1 MFFLVFLSSKK
12 TVMYSKEEVVHAIQ
26 IAYRVSSYLLR
37 TNRVQNAI
45 ELCKE
50 NLFLVNQ
57 KLLESEKDFVIRC
70 KRIVHIQMFLG
81 YKLTKEHSNAIEI
94 GRKIIAASRNTGQ
107 RDLEGEMTI
116 LLAQL
121 YRHQCNYNEATELYT
136 KALSIATQTGNK
148 EMGGLCYINLGK
160 IFQCLGVCA
169 KAAEYHEKA
178 LAIAQENG
186 DRETEVACYGNLV
199 RTFASF
205 REYVKAKE
213 YEEKALVVVEK
224 NGNWKEEAACYG
236 NLERISFSL
245 CEYAKA
251 KEYQEKRLAIA
262 EKVGERK
269 TKAECYLDLGIIFQ
283 SLSKYFRANIYY
295 EKALAIAIK
304 ISDRETE
311 AACYANLGSS
321 FASVGEYVKAKEYQE
336 KSLAIAKTIGDKK
349 TEATCY
355 GNLGSIFESVGE
367 YVRAKEY
374 QEKTLE
380 IAEKIG
386 DWKAKATCFLGLGSI
401 FQTLGEYAKAKEYQE
416 KALVIAKKI
425 GDKEIEAACY
435 GSLETNS
442 YSLCEYVKAK
452 EYCEKTVAIAEKIAS
467 KGTEA
472 VSRERQGRRFLS
484 LGEFVKAKDCLE
496 RALALYRETGK
507 IEREPLLHLLISLCL
522 MNAGNMPEA
531 KSHFFACINKGE
543 VIRRFL
549 KDHEQFKISYF
560 DKVGFLY
567 RIISLVLCFRGNPHE
582 SLYAEEIGRARALAD
597 LMSSQYSIENEI
609 SVHTQAQAP
618 AGIEK
623 IMKTQNNCACLYI
636 SYFAKCINL
645 FVIKADKELLLRST
659 IVKFCFAGSKSRV
672 SDIFYTE
679 KFREVHCL
687 APGQCEDRSW
697 LPSNV
702 RSEQTCKSS
711 QGNIFTRCRPVEED
725 EDEQPPVLTLADG
738 YRMIIA
744 PVADFL
750 DKPEII
756 IVPDRLFFRVPFAA
770 LKDERGKYL
779 SESFRIR
786 IVPSLATI
794 KLIQD
799 SPADY
804 HSQTGAL
811 IVGDPEVGEVL
822 YKGNLQHV
830 SRLPFASEEA
840 EMVGDL
846 LDIQPLLG
854 KKATKKT
861 ILQSIHSVGL
871 IHFAAHGDAERGEI
885 VLAPPPLIDRKP
897 QEEDYLLTMADIS
910 QIRLRAKLVVLSC
923 CHSAQGQIKTEGVV
937 GIARAFLGSGA
948 RSVLM
953 ALWAIQDKATKQ
965 FMGRFYEHLVRG
977 ESASESL
984 HQAMKWMRE
993 NGLSDVEQWAP
1004 FMLVGDNVTLD
1015 FQKLR

>member
-1 MFFLVFLSSKK
+1 
-12 TVMYSKEEVVHAIQ
+12 MYSKGEFVQAIK

-37 TNRVQNAI
+37 TNRLQNAI

-57 KLLESEKDFVIRC
+57 KLLESEKEFVIRC
-70 KRIVHIQMFLG
+70 KMMVHIQMFLG
-81 YKLTKEHSNAIEI
+81 YKLTKEHRNAIEI

-121 YRHQCNYNEATELYT
+121 YRHQGDYTEATELYT
-136 KALSIATQTGNK
+136 KALSIVTQTGNK
-148 EMGGLCYINLGK
+148 QREGLCYINLGN

-205 REYVKAKE
+205 GEYVKAKE
-213 YEEKALVVVEK
+213 YQEKALVVVEK

-236 NLERISFSL
+236 NLGRISFSL

-251 KEYQEKRLAIA
+251 KEYHEKGLAIA
-262 EKVGERK
+262 EKVGDRK

-283 SLSKYFRANIYY
+283 SLSKYFRANEYY

-304 ISDRETE
+304 ISDRETA

-349 TEATCY
+349 LEATCY
-355 GNLGSIFESVGE
+355 ANLGTIFESVGE

-386 DWKAKATCFLGLGSI
+386 DWKAKAACFLRLGRI
-401 FQTLGEYAKAKEYQE
+401 FQALGEHVKAKEYQE

-425 GDKEIEAACY
+425 GDKKIEAACY
-435 GSLETNS
+435 GNLETNS

-472 VSRERQGRRFLS
+472 ACRERQGRLFLS

-582 SLYAEEIGRARALAD
+582 SLYAEEIRRARALAD

-672 SDIFYTE
+672 SDIFDTE

-702 RSEQTCKSS
+702 RSEQTRKSS
-711 QGNIFTRCRPVEED
+711 QGNSHPGCRPVEED
-725 EDEQPPVLTLADG
+725 ENEQQPILTLADG

-794 KLIQD
+794 KLIHD

-830 SRLPFASEEA
+830 SRLPFASDEA

-854 KKATKKT
+854 KKATKET
-861 ILQSIHSVGL
+861 ILQSIHSVSL

-885 VLAPPPLIDRKP
+885 VLASPPLIDRKP

-948 RSVLM
+948 RSVLV
-953 ALWAIQDKATKQ
+953 ALWAIQDEATKQ

>member
-1 MFFLVFLSSKK
+1 
-12 TVMYSKEEVVHAIQ
+12 MYSKEEFVQAIK
-26 IAYRVSSYLLR
+26 IAFRVSWYLLK

-57 KLLESEKDFVIRC
+57 RLLESEKDFVIRC

-81 YKLTKEHSNAIEI
+81 YKLTKEHRNAIEI
-94 GRKIIAASRNTGQ
+94 GRKIIAACRNTGQ
-107 RDLEGEMTI
+107 RDFEGEVTI

-148 EMGGLCYINLGK
+148 EMEGLCYINLGK

-169 KAAEYHEKA
+169 KASEYHEKA

-186 DRETEVACYGNLV
+186 DRETEVECYGNLV

-213 YEEKALVVVEK
+213 YQEKALVVVEN

-236 NLERISFSL
+236 NLGRISFSL

-262 EKVGERK
+262 EKVGDRK

-283 SLSKYFRANIYY
+283 SLSKYFRANEYY
-295 EKALAIAIK
+295 EKALAIATK

-321 FASVGEYVKAKEYQE
+321 FVSVGEYVKAKEYQEKSLAIAKTIDDKKTEATCYANLGSIFKSVGEYVKAKEYQE

-355 GNLGSIFESVGE
+355 GNLGSIFQ
-367 YVRAKEY
+367 A
-374 QEKTLE
+374 
-380 IAEKIG
+380 
-386 DWKAKATCFLGLGSI
+386 
-401 FQTLGEYAKAKEYQE
+401 LGEHVKAKEYQE

-425 GDKEIEAACY
+425 GDKETEAACY
-435 GSLETNS
+435 GNLETNS
-442 YSLCEYVKAK
+442 YFLCEYVKAK
-452 EYCEKTVAIAEKIAS
+452 EYYEKTVAIEEKIAS

-472 VSRERQGRRFLS
+472 ACREHQGKSFFL
-484 LGEFVKAKDCLE
+484 LGEFVKAKDSLE

-507 IEREPLLHLLISLCL
+507 IERELLLHLLISLCL

-531 KSHFFACINKGE
+531 KSHFFACISKGE

-560 DKVGFLY
+560 DNIGHIY
-567 RIISLVLCFRGNPHE
+567 RIISFVLCFRGNPYE

-597 LMSSQYSIENEI
+597 LMSGQYSIENEI
-609 SVHTQAQAP
+609 SVHTQAQA
-618 AGIEK
+618 GIEK
-623 IMKTQNNCACLYI
+623 IMKTHNNCACLYI
-636 SYFAKCINL
+636 SYGAKCITL
-645 FVIKADKELLLRST
+645 FVIKADKELVLRST
-659 IVKFCFAGSKSRV
+659 IVNCCFAGSESSV
-672 SDIFYTE
+672 SDTFYTE
-679 KFREVHCL
+679 KFREVHRL

-725 EDEQPPVLTLADG
+725 EDEQPSVLTLADG

-786 IVPSLATI
+786 IVPSLATL

-846 LDIQPLLG
+846 LDITPLLG

-861 ILQSIHSVGL
+861 ILQSIHSVSL

-993 NGLSDVEQWAP
+993 NGFSDMEQWAP

>member
-1 MFFLVFLSSKK
+1 MSFLVFLSSKK
-12 TVMYSKEEVVHAIQ
+12 TVMYSKEEVVQAIQ
-26 IAYRVSSYLLR
+26 IAYRVSAYLLK

-50 NLFLVNQ
+50 NLLLVKH
-57 KLLESEKDFVIRC
+57 KLLESEKEFVIRC
-70 KRIVHIQMFLG
+70 KMMVHIQMFLG
-81 YKLTKEHSNAIEI
+81 YKRTKQHRNEIEI
-94 GRKIIAASRNTGQ
+94 GRKIIAASRTSGQ
-107 RDLEGEMTI
+107 RDLEGEVTI

-121 YRHQCNYNEATELYT
+121 YRHQCDYNEATELYT

-148 EMGGLCYINLGK
+148 EMEGPCYINLGS

-169 KAAEYHEKA
+169 KAAEYDEKA

-199 RTFASF
+199 RTFVSF
-205 REYVKAKE
+205 GEYVKAKE
-213 YEEKALVVVEK
+213 YQEKALVVAQK
-224 NGNWKEEAACYG
+224 NGNWKEEAACNG
-236 NLERISFSL
+236 NLGRISFSL

-251 KEYQEKRLAIA
+251 KEYQEKTLAIA
-262 EKVGERK
+262 EKVGDRK
-269 TKAECYLDLGIIFQ
+269 TKAECYLDLGNIFQ
-283 SLSKYFRANIYY
+283 SLSEYFRANEYY

-321 FASVGEYVKAKEYQE
+321 FESVGEYVKAKEYQE
-336 KSLAIAKTIGDKK
+336 KSLAIAKTIGHKK
-349 TEATCY
+349 TEAACY
-355 GNLGSIFESVGE
+355 GNLGSIFQSVGE

-386 DWKAKATCFLGLGSI
+386 DWKAKATCFLRLGSI
-401 FQTLGEYAKAKEYQE
+401 FQTLGEYVKAKEYQE

-425 GDKEIEAACY
+425 GDRKTEAACY
-435 GSLETNS
+435 GKLETNS

-452 EYCEKTVAIAEKIAS
+452 EYHEKTVAIEEKIAS

-472 VSRERQGRRFLS
+472 ACRERQGRLFLS
-484 LGEFVKAKDCLE
+484 LGECVKAKDCLE

-531 KSHFFACINKGE
+531 KSHFFACISKGE

-560 DKVGFLY
+560 DKIGFLY

-597 LMSSQYSIENEI
+597 LMSSQYKIENEV
-609 SVHTQAQAP
+609 SVHTQAP

-636 SYFAKCINL
+636 SYYAKCINL
-645 FVIKADKELLLRST
+645 FVIKADKELFLRSI
-659 IVKFCFAGSKSRV
+659 IVKFCFAGSESRV

-697 LPSNV
+697 FPSNV
-702 RSEQTCKSS
+702 RSEQTRKSP
-711 QGNIFTRCRPVEED
+711 QGNSLTECRPVEED
-725 EDEQPPVLTLADG
+725 EDEQQPILTLADG
-738 YRMIIA
+738 YKMIIA

-786 IVPSLATI
+786 IVPSLTTL

-854 KKATKKT
+854 KQATKEA
-861 ILQSIHSVGL
+861 ILQSIHSVSL

-885 VLAPPPLIDRKP
+885 VLAPPPFIDRKP

-910 QIRLRAKLVVLSC
+910 KIRLRARLVVLSC

-937 GIARAFLGSGA
+937 GIAHAFLGSGA
-948 RSVLM
+948 RSVLV
-953 ALWAIQDKATKQ
+953 ALWAIQDEATKQ
-965 FMGRFYEHLVRG
+965 FMSRFYEHLVRG

-993 NGLSDVEQWAP
+993 NGFSDVEQWAP

>member
-1 MFFLVFLSSKK
+1 
-12 TVMYSKEEVVHAIQ
+12 MYSKEEFVQAIK
-26 IAYRVSSYLLR
+26 IAYSVSWYLLN

-50 NLFLVNQ
+50 NLFLVNH
-57 KLLESEKDFVIRC
+57 KLLESEKEFVIRR
-70 KRIVHIQMFLG
+70 KMMVHIQMFLG
-81 YKLTKEHSNAIEI
+81 YKDTKEHSNAIEI

-121 YRHQCNYNEATELYT
+121 YRHQCDYNEATELYT
-136 KALSIATQTGNK
+136 KALSIVTQTGNK
-148 EMGGLCYINLGK
+148 QREGLCYINLGN

-169 KAAEYHEKA
+169 KATEYHEKA

-205 REYVKAKE
+205 GEYFKAKE
-213 YEEKALVVVEK
+213 YQEKALEVVEK
-224 NGNWKEEAACYG
+224 NGNWNEEAACYG
-236 NLERISFSL
+236 NLGRLSLSL

-251 KEYQEKRLAIA
+251 KEYQEKTLAIA
-262 EKVGERK
+262 EKVGDRK

-283 SLSKYFRANIYY
+283 SLSKYFRANEYY

-321 FASVGEYVKAKEYQE
+321 FVSVGEYVKAKEYEE

-467 KGTEA
+467 KGQEA

-507 IEREPLLHLLISLCL
+507 IERQPLLHLLISLCL

-702 RSEQTCKSS
+702 RSEQTRKSS
-711 QGNIFTRCRPVEED
+711 QGNSHPGCRPVEED
-725 EDEQPPVLTLADG
+725 ENEQQPILTLADG

-786 IVPSLATI
+786 IVPSLATL

-854 KKATKKT
+854 KKATKET
-861 ILQSIHSVGL
+861 ILQSIHSVSL

-885 VLAPPPLIDRKP
+885 VLASPPLIDRRP

-948 RSVLM
+948 RSVLV
-953 ALWAIQDKATKQ
+953 ALWAIQDEATKQ

-993 NGLSDVEQWAP
+993 NGFSDVEQWAP

>member
-12 TVMYSKEEVVHAIQ
+12 TAMYSKEEFVQAIK
-26 IAYRVSSYLLR
+26 IAYSVSWYLLN

-50 NLFLVNQ
+50 NLFLVNH
-57 KLLESEKDFVIRC
+57 KLLESEKEFVIRR
-70 KRIVHIQMFLG
+70 KMMVHIQMFLG
-81 YKLTKEHSNAIEI
+81 YKDTKEHSNAIEI

-136 KALSIATQTGNK
+136 KALSIVTQTGNK
-148 EMGGLCYINLGK
+148 QREGLCYINLGN

-169 KAAEYHEKA
+169 KATEYHEKA

-205 REYVKAKE
+205 GEYFKAKE
-213 YEEKALVVVEK
+213 YQEKALEVVEK
-224 NGNWKEEAACYG
+224 NGNWNEEAACYG
-236 NLERISFSL
+236 NLGRLSLSL

-251 KEYQEKRLAIA
+251 KEYQEKTLAIA
-262 EKVGERK
+262 EKVGDRK

-283 SLSKYFRANIYY
+283 SLSKYFRANEYY

-311 AACYANLGSS
+311 ATCYANLGSS
-321 FASVGEYVKAKEYQE
+321 FASVGEYIKAKEYEE

-702 RSEQTCKSS
+702 RSEQTRKSS
-711 QGNIFTRCRPVEED
+711 QGNSHPGCRPVEED
-725 EDEQPPVLTLADG
+725 ENEQQPILTLADG

-854 KKATKKT
+854 KKATKET
-861 ILQSIHSVGL
+861 ILQSIHSVSL

-948 RSVLM
+948 RSVLV
-953 ALWAIQDKATKQ
+953 ALWAIQDEATKQ

>member
-1 MFFLVFLSSKK
+1 
-12 TVMYSKEEVVHAIQ
+12 MYSKEEFVQAIK
-26 IAYRVSSYLLR
+26 IAFRVSWYLLK

-50 NLFLVNQ
+50 NLFLVNH
-57 KLLESEKDFVIRC
+57 KLLESEKDFVIRS
-70 KRIVHIQMFLG
+70 KMMVHIQMFLG
-81 YKLTKEHSNAIEI
+81 YKHTKEHSNAIDI

-107 RDLEGEMTI
+107 RDLEGDVTI

-121 YRHQCNYNEATELYT
+121 YRHQCDYNEATELYT

-148 EMGGLCYINLGK
+148 EMEGLCYINLGN

-178 LAIAQENG
+178 LAIAQEND

-199 RTFASF
+199 RMFASF
-205 REYVKAKE
+205 GEYVKAKE
-213 YEEKALVVVEK
+213 YQEKALVVVEK

-236 NLERISFSL
+236 NLGTISVSL

-262 EKVGERK
+262 EKVGDRK

-283 SLSKYFRANIYY
+283 SLSKYFRANEYY
-295 EKALAIAIK
+295 EKALAIATK

-321 FASVGEYVKAKEYQE
+321 FVSVGEYVKAKEYQE

-349 TEATCY
+349 LEATCY
-355 GNLGSIFESVGE
+355 ANLGTIFESVGE

-386 DWKAKATCFLGLGSI
+386 DWKAKATCFLSLGSI
-401 FQTLGEYAKAKEYQE
+401 FQTLGEYVKAKEYQE

-425 GDKEIEAACY
+425 GDKQTEAACY
-435 GSLETNS
+435 RNLETNS

-452 EYCEKTVAIAEKIAS
+452 EYYEKTVAIAEKIAS
-467 KGTEA
+467 KGAEA
-472 VSRERQGRRFLS
+472 ACRERQGRRFLS

-496 RALALYRETGK
+496 RALALHRETGET
-507 IEREPLLHLLISLCL
+507 EREPLLHLLISVCL

-531 KSHFFACINKGE
+531 KSHFFACISKGE

-560 DKVGFLY
+560 DKIGFLY
-567 RIISLVLCFRGNPHE
+567 RIISLALCSRGNLRE
-582 SLYAEEIGRARALAD
+582 SLYAKEIGRARALAD

-618 AGIEK
+618 VGIEK

-636 SYFAKCINL
+636 SYFVKCINL
-645 FVIKADKELLLRST
+645 FVIKADKELFLRST
-659 IVKFCFAGSKSRV
+659 IVQCCSAGSESSL

-702 RSEQTCKSS
+702 RSEQTRKSS
-711 QGNIFTRCRPVEED
+711 QGNSLTGCRPVEED
-725 EDEQPPVLTLADG
+725 ENEQQPILTLADG

-786 IVPSLATI
+786 IVPSLATL

-846 LDIQPLLG
+846 LDITPLLG

-861 ILQSIHSVGL
+861 ILQSIHSVSL

-948 RSVLM
+948 RSVLV
-953 ALWAIQDKATKQ
+953 ALWAIQDEATKQ

-993 NGLSDVEQWAP
+993 NGFSDMEQWAP

>member
-1 MFFLVFLSSKK
+1 
-12 TVMYSKEEVVHAIQ
+12 MYSKEEFVQAIK
-26 IAYRVSSYLLR
+26 IAYSVSWYLLN

-50 NLFLVNQ
+50 NLFLVNH
-57 KLLESEKDFVIRC
+57 KLLESEKEFVIRR
-70 KRIVHIQMFLG
+70 KMMVHIQMFLG
-81 YKLTKEHSNAIEI
+81 YKDTKEHSNAIEI

-121 YRHQCNYNEATELYT
+121 YRHQCDYNEATELYT
-136 KALSIATQTGNK
+136 KALSIVTQTGNK
-148 EMGGLCYINLGK
+148 QREGLCYINLGN

-169 KAAEYHEKA
+169 KATEYQQKA
-178 LAIAQENG
+178 LTIAQENG

-205 REYVKAKE
+205 GEYVKAKE
-213 YEEKALVVVEK
+213 YQEKALEVVEK
-224 NGNWKEEAACYG
+224 NGNWNEEAACYG
-236 NLERISFSL
+236 NLGRLSLSL

-251 KEYQEKRLAIA
+251 KEYQEKKLAIA
-262 EKVGERK
+262 EKVGDRK

-283 SLSKYFRANIYY
+283 SLSKYFRANEYY

-321 FASVGEYVKAKEYQE
+321 FASVGEYIKAKEYPE

-567 RIISLVLCFRGNPHE
+567 RIISLVLCFRGNPYE

-597 LMSSQYSIENEI
+597 LMSAQYSIENEI
-609 SVHTQAQAP
+609 SVHTQAP
-618 AGIEK
+618 ASIEK

-659 IVKFCFAGSKSRV
+659 IVKFCFAGSESRV
-672 SDIFYTE
+672 SDIFHTE
-679 KFREVHCL
+679 NFKEVHCL

-702 RSEQTCKSS
+702 RSEQTRKSS
-711 QGNIFTRCRPVEED
+711 QGNSHPGCRPVEED
-725 EDEQPPVLTLADG
+725 ENEQQPILTLADG
-738 YRMIIA
+738 YRMIIT

-840 EMVGDL
+840 ERVGDL

-854 KKATKKT
+854 KQATKET
-861 ILQSIHSVGL
+861 ILQSIHSVSL

-948 RSVLM
+948 RSVLV
-953 ALWAIQDKATKQ
+953 ALWAIQDEATKQ
-965 FMGRFYEHLVRG
+965 FMSRFYEHLVRG

>member
-1 MFFLVFLSSKK
+1 
-12 TVMYSKEEVVHAIQ
+12 MYSKEEFVQVIK

-37 TNRVQNAI
+37 TNRVQKAI

-50 NLFLVNQ
+50 NLFLVNH
-57 KLLESEKDFVIRC
+57 KLLKSKKEFVIRC
-70 KRIVHIQMFLG
+70 KMMIHIQMFLG
-81 YKLTKEHSNAIEI
+81 YKHTKEHSNAIEI

-107 RDLEGEMTI
+107 RDLEGETTI
-116 LLAQL
+116 FVAQL
-121 YRHQCNYNEATELYT
+121 YRHQCDYNEATELYT

-148 EMGGLCYINLGK
+148 EMEGLCYINLGN

-199 RTFASF
+199 RMFASF
-205 REYVKAKE
+205 GEYVKAKE
-213 YEEKALVVVEK
+213 YQEKALVVVEK

-236 NLERISFSL
+236 NLGRISFSL

-251 KEYQEKRLAIA
+251 KEYQEKTLAIA
-262 EKVGERK
+262 EKVGDRK

-283 SLSKYFRANIYY
+283 SLGKYFRANEYY

-321 FASVGEYVKAKEYQE
+321 FVFVGEYVKAKEYEE

-355 GNLGSIFESVGE
+355 RNLGGIFESVGE

-386 DWKAKATCFLGLGSI
+386 DWKTKATCFLRLGSI
-401 FQTLGEYAKAKEYQE
+401 FQTLGEYVKAKEYQE
-416 KALVIAKKI
+416 KALFIAKKI
-425 GDKEIEAACY
+425 GDKKTEAACY
-435 GSLETNS
+435 GNLERNS
-442 YSLCEYVKAK
+442 YSLREYVKAK
-452 EYCEKTVAIAEKIAS
+452 EYYEKTVAIAEKIAS

-472 VSRERQGRRFLS
+472 AYRVRQGRLFLS

-496 RALALYRETGK
+496 RALALHRETGEIK
-507 IEREPLLHLLISLCL
+507 REPLLHLLISLCL

-531 KSHFFACINKGE
+531 KSHFFACISKGE

-549 KDHEQFKISYF
+549 KDHEQFKISYS
-560 DKVGFLY
+560 DKIGHLH
-567 RIISLVLCFRGNPHE
+567 RIISFVLCFRGNPHE

-609 SVHTQAQAP
+609 SVHTQAP

-659 IVKFCFAGSKSRV
+659 IVKFCFAGSESRV

-679 KFREVHCL
+679 KFREVRCL

-702 RSEQTCKSS
+702 RSEQTRKSS
-711 QGNIFTRCRPVEED
+711 QGNSHTGWRPVEED
-725 EDEQPPVLTLADG
+725 ENEQQPILTLADG
-738 YRMIIA
+738 YRIIIA
-744 PVADFL
+744 PVADVL

-756 IVPDRLFFRVPFAA
+756 IVPDRLFFRVPFVA

-822 YKGNLQHV
+822 YKGNLHHV

-846 LDIQPLLG
+846 LDIQPLIG
-854 KKATKKT
+854 KKATKET
-861 ILQSIHSVGL
+861 ILQSIHSVSL

-885 VLAPPPLIDRKP
+885 VLAPPPFIDRKP
-897 QEEDYLLTMADIS
+897 EEEDYLLTMADIS
-910 QIRLRAKLVVLSC
+910 KIRLRARLVVLSC

-948 RSVLM
+948 RSVLV
-953 ALWAIQDKATKQ
+953 ALWAIQDEATKQ

-993 NGLSDVEQWAP
+993 NGFSDVEQWAP

>member
-1 MFFLVFLSSKK
+1 
-12 TVMYSKEEVVHAIQ
+12 MYSKEEVVQAIT
-26 IAYRVSSYLLR
+26 IAFRVSLYLLK

-50 NLFLVNQ
+50 NLFLVNH
-57 KLLESEKDFVIRC
+57 KSLESEKDFVIRW
-70 KRIVHIQMFLG
+70 KMMVHIQMFLG
-81 YKLTKEHSNAIEI
+81 YKHTEEHSNAIEI

-107 RDLEGEMTI
+107 RDLEGDMTI

-121 YRHQCNYNEATELYT
+121 YRHQCNYNEATELFT

-148 EMGGLCYINLGK
+148 EMEGFCYINLGS

-169 KAAEYHEKA
+169 KATEYHEKA
-178 LAIAQENG
+178 LAIAEENG
-186 DRETEVACYGNLV
+186 DRKTEVACYKNLV
-199 RTFASF
+199 RTFVSF
-205 REYVKAKE
+205 GEYVKAKE
-213 YEEKALVVVEK
+213 YQEKALVVAEK
-224 NGNWKEEAACYG
+224 NGNWKEKAACYG
-236 NLERISFSL
+236 NLGRISFSL

-262 EKVGERK
+262 EKVGDRK
-269 TKAECYLDLGIIFQ
+269 TKAECYLDLGSIFQ
-283 SLSKYFRANIYY
+283 SLSKYFRANEYY

-304 ISDRETE
+304 ISNRETE

-336 KSLAIAKTIGDKK
+336 KSLTIAKIIGDKK

-355 GNLGSIFESVGE
+355 ANLGDIFTSVGE

-380 IAEKIG
+380 IAETIG
-386 DWKAKATCFLGLGSI
+386 DWKTKANCFSRLGSI
-401 FQTLGEYAKAKEYQE
+401 FQTLGEYVKAKEYQE

-435 GSLETNS
+435 GNLETNS

-452 EYCEKTVAIAEKIAS
+452 EYCEKNVAVAEKIAS
-467 KGTEA
+467 KGAEA
-472 VSRERQGRRFLS
+472 ACSEHQGKILVL
-484 LGEFVKAKDCLE
+484 LGEFVKAKDSLE
-496 RALALYRETGK
+496 RALALYRETGQ
-507 IEREPLLHLLISLCL
+507 IEREPLLHLLISVCL
-522 MNAGNMPEA
+522 MTAGNMPEA
-531 KSHFFACINKGE
+531 KSHFFACISKGE

-560 DKVGFLY
+560 DKIGHLY
-567 RIISLVLCFRGNPHE
+567 RIISFALCFRGNPYE

-597 LMSSQYSIENEI
+597 LMSGQYSIENEI
-609 SVHTQAQAP
+609 SVPTQVP

-636 SYFAKCINL
+636 SYFAKCITL

-659 IVKFCFAGSKSRV
+659 IVKFRFAGSESRV
-672 SDIFYTE
+672 SDIFHTE
-679 KFREVHCL
+679 TFREVHCL

-702 RSEQTCKSS
+702 RSEQTHKSS
-711 QGNIFTRCRPVEED
+711 QGNILTGCCPVEED
-725 EDEQPPVLTLADG
+725 EDEQQPILTLADR

-786 IVPSLATI
+786 IVPSLATL

-854 KKATKKT
+854 KQATKET
-861 ILQSIHSVGL
+861 ILQRIHSVSL

-885 VLAPPPLIDRKP
+885 VLAPPPFIDRKP

-948 RSVLM
+948 RSVLV
-953 ALWAIQDKATKQ
+953 ALWAIQDEATKQ
-965 FMGRFYEHLVRG
+965 FMSRFYEHLVRG

>member
-1 MFFLVFLSSKK
+1 
-12 TVMYSKEEVVHAIQ
+12 MYSKEEVVQAIT
-26 IAYRVSSYLLR
+26 IAFRVSLYLLK

-50 NLFLVNQ
+50 NLFLVNH
-57 KLLESEKDFVIRC
+57 KSLESEKDFVIRW
-70 KRIVHIQMFLG
+70 KMMVHIQMFLG
-81 YKLTKEHSNAIEI
+81 YKHTEEHSNAIEI

-107 RDLEGEMTI
+107 RDLEGDMTI

-121 YRHQCNYNEATELYT
+121 YRHQCNYNEATELFT

-148 EMGGLCYINLGK
+148 EMEGFCYINLGS

-169 KAAEYHEKA
+169 KATEYHEKA
-178 LAIAQENG
+178 LAIAEENG
-186 DRETEVACYGNLV
+186 DRKTEVACYKNLV
-199 RTFASF
+199 RTFVSF
-205 REYVKAKE
+205 GEYVKAKE
-213 YEEKALVVVEK
+213 YQEKALVVAEK
-224 NGNWKEEAACYG
+224 NGNWKEKAACYG
-236 NLERISFSL
+236 NLGRISFSL

-262 EKVGERK
+262 EKVGDRK
-269 TKAECYLDLGIIFQ
+269 TKAECYLDLGSIFQ
-283 SLSKYFRANIYY
+283 SLSKYFRANEYY

-304 ISDRETE
+304 ISNRETE

-336 KSLAIAKTIGDKK
+336 KSLAIAKIIGDKK

-355 GNLGSIFESVGE
+355 ANLGDIFTSVGE

-386 DWKAKATCFLGLGSI
+386 DWKTKANCFSRLGSI
-401 FQTLGEYAKAKEYQE
+401 FQTLGEYVKAKEYQE

-435 GSLETNS
+435 GNLETNS

-452 EYCEKTVAIAEKIAS
+452 EYCEKNFAVAEKIAS
-467 KGTEA
+467 KGAEA
-472 VSRERQGRRFLS
+472 ACSEHQGKILVL
-484 LGEFVKAKDCLE
+484 LGEFVKAKDSLE
-496 RALALYRETGK
+496 RALALYRETGQ
-507 IEREPLLHLLISLCL
+507 IEREPLLHLLISVCL
-522 MNAGNMPEA
+522 MTAGNMPEA
-531 KSHFFACINKGE
+531 KSHFFACISKGE

-560 DKVGFLY
+560 DKIGHLY
-567 RIISLVLCFRGNPHE
+567 RIISFALCFRGNPYE

-597 LMSSQYSIENEI
+597 LMSGQYSIENEI
-609 SVHTQAQAP
+609 SVPTQVP

-623 IMKTQNNCACLYI
+623 IMKTQNDCACLYI
-636 SYFAKCINL
+636 SYFAKCITL

-659 IVKFCFAGSKSRV
+659 IVKFRFAGSESRV
-672 SDIFYTE
+672 SDIFHTE
-679 KFREVHCL
+679 TFREVHCL

-702 RSEQTCKSS
+702 RSEQTHKSS
-711 QGNIFTRCRPVEED
+711 QGNILTGCCPVEED
-725 EDEQPPVLTLADG
+725 EDEQQPILTLADR

-786 IVPSLATI
+786 IVPSLATL

-854 KKATKKT
+854 KQATKET
-861 ILQSIHSVGL
+861 ILQSIHSVSL

-885 VLAPPPLIDRKP
+885 VLAPPPFIDRKP

-948 RSVLM
+948 RSVLV
-953 ALWAIQDKATKQ
+953 ALWAIQDEATKQ
-965 FMGRFYEHLVRG
+965 FMSRFYEHLVRG

-993 NGLSDVEQWAP
+993 NGFSDVEQWAP

-1015 FQKLR
+1015 FQKLRSVETYCF

>member
-1 MFFLVFLSSKK
+1 
-12 TVMYSKEEVVHAIQ
+12 MYSKEEFVQAIK
-26 IAYRVSSYLLR
+26 IAYSVSWNLLN
-37 TNRVQNAI
+37 TNRLQNAI

-50 NLFLVNQ
+50 NLLLVNH

-70 KRIVHIQMFLG
+70 KMMVHIQMFLG
-81 YKLTKEHSNAIEI
+81 YKLTKEHRNAIEI

-136 KALSIATQTGNK
+136 KALSIVTQTGNK
-148 EMGGLCYINLGK
+148 QREGLCYINLGN

-169 KAAEYHEKA
+169 KATEYHEKA

-205 REYVKAKE
+205 GEYFKAKE
-213 YEEKALVVVEK
+213 YQEKALEVVEK
-224 NGNWKEEAACYG
+224 NGNWNEEAACYG
-236 NLERISFSL
+236 NLGRLSLSL

-251 KEYQEKRLAIA
+251 KEYQEKTLAIA
-262 EKVGERK
+262 EKVGDRK

-283 SLSKYFRANIYY
+283 SLSKYFRANEYY

-311 AACYANLGSS
+311 ATCYANLGSS
-321 FASVGEYVKAKEYQE
+321 FASVGEYIKAKEYEE

-597 LMSSQYSIENEI
+597 LISSQYSIENEI

-672 SDIFYTE
+672 SDIFDTE

-702 RSEQTCKSS
+702 RSEQTRKSS
-711 QGNIFTRCRPVEED
+711 QGNSHPGCRPVEED
-725 EDEQPPVLTLADG
+725 ENEQQPILTLADG
-738 YRMIIA
+738 YRMIIT
-744 PVADFL
+744 PVADLL

-840 EMVGDL
+840 EMVGEL

-854 KKATKKT
+854 KKATKET
-861 ILQSIHSVGL
+861 ILQSIHSVSL

-948 RSVLM
+948 RSVLV
-953 ALWAIQDKATKQ
+953 ALWAIQDEATKQ

-1004 FMLVGDNVTLD
+1004 FMLVGDNVKLD
-1015 FQKLR
+1015 FQKLRLVETYCF